1 MNLQSKARTKH
12 LGSSLSIT
20 KKRFNRDRLQGLR
33 NAEGVIKSEPG
44 VWPELTSSI
53 IFSMLT
59 DNNSELH
66 VQKYFVS

>member
-33 NAEGVIKSEPG
+33 NAEGVIKSELGG
-44 VWPELTSSI
+44 VA
-53 IFSMLT
+53 
-59 DNNSELH
+59 
-66 VQKYFVS
+66 